1 MSGVFDE
8 TWKAVFSWLG
18 SLLNMPL
25 PYFFGGEQLDFLDIV
40 IGTLGLLVSVASIRA
55 LVGHGFSIAGS
66 RLTADPADVMLER
79 KNNAQYKNIRSQL
92 KNGPVDIKDLDMS
105 EGKIKR

>member
-18 SLLNMPL
+18 SLLDMPL
-25 PYFFGGEQLDFLDIV
+25 PYFFGGQQLDLLDIV
-40 IGTLGLLVSVASIRA
+40 IGTLGILVSVSSIRA
-55 LVGHGFSIAGS
+55 LVGHGFSISGS
-66 RLTADPADVMLER
+66 RLTVDPAD
-79 KNNAQYKNIRSQL
+79 
-92 KNGPVDIKDLDMS
+92 KNGPVDVKNLDMS